1 MKKTSLIY
9 LSLGTNLG
17 NRQRNL
23 DKSMDFIEDKVGK
36 ILKRS
41 SVYKTK
47 AWGVKDQPDFL
58 NMVLEVETKF
68 SPQFVLTT
76 ILSIETEMGRIRE
89 RKWYTRLIDI
99 DLLFYED
106 LIIKESNLI
115 VPHPYLQDRN
125 FVLAPLMEIAPSL
138 VHPVIKK
145 TIEQL
150 VEECRDTLV
159 VEKIDFTYLVKS
171 QK

>member
-99 DLLFYED
+99 DLLFY
-106 LIIKESNLI
+106 
-115 VPHPYLQDRN
+115 
-125 FVLAPLMEIAPSL
+125 VL
-138 VHPVIKK
+138 
-145 TIEQL
+145 
-150 VEECRDTLV
+150 
-159 VEKIDFTYLVKS
+159 F
-171 QK
+171 

>member
-125 FVLAPLMEIAPSL
+125 FVLAPLMEICLLYTSPS
-138 VHPVIKK
+138 P
-145 TIEQL
+145 
-150 VEECRDTLV
+150 RDLST
-159 VEKIDFTYLVKS
+159 S
-171 QK
+171 RMPSSA

>member
-1 MKKTSLIY
+1 MKRKPLIY

-17 NRQRNL
+17 NRQLNL
-23 DKSMDFIEDKVGK
+23 NKSMELIEMKVGK
-36 ILKRS
+36 IIKQS
-41 SVYKTK
+41 SVYQTK